1 MRKTITVLAL
11 AAVAS
16 LTVPSSAA
24 VNLAVAAPG
33 GGAVGTYATPTVV
46 LVKAAPLN
54 LINTDIE
61 SHDIVSTIKRNG
73 KHIFKSAVAPT
84 GGVVPVEGVAS
95 LEVGTYEFYCSLH
108 PNMVG
113 TLDVRG

>member
-1 MRKTITVLAL
+1 MRKIIIVLAL

-24 VNLAVAAPG
+24 VNVAIAGPG
-33 GGAVGTYATPTVV
+33 AEVAGTYATPTVV

-54 LINTDIE
+54 LVNADIA
-61 SHDIVSTIKRNG
+61 SHDVVSTIKRGG

-84 GGVVPVEGVAS
+84 GGMVPVEGVSS